1 MYNFDNYSHEY
12 KTRRILDLDTILL
25 FSMKTHLKNRNPALN
40 VLRRHAP
47 VATDAIFSDTPAVDN
62 DVTQQITMFQFKEK
76 AYP

>member
-12 KTRRILDLDTILL
+12 KTRRILDLDKILI

-40 VLRRHAP
+40 VPRRHAP
-47 VATDAIFSDTPAVDN
+47 VATDTIFSDTPAVDN
-62 DVTQQITMFQFKEK
+62 GVTQQITMFQFKEK